1 MKRKEIIT
9 LTVLLGIFFAAM
21 SLVSVSAGEG
31 VGVEVDATVNPAII
45 EPGETTR
52 VGVTLTGSGTSEITF
67 PVDVV
72 LVTDCSGSMDRYG
85 TIIAGTYDVTLST
98 SYQKMG
104 EFSIAE
110 VADVEAMLQIPVDVY
125 YSKDRF
131 GAYLKNKDTGAT
143 SSVQSGYS
151 STRWYGVQPGMYEV
165 YAKRYDASGTAGRT
179 FAVELPP
186 VRMDSA
192 KDAAKNYVDLMKEND
207 NTALVKFHSNDWSY
221 SSYCRVVQGLTPDKN
236 AVKNKIDALSAD
248 GGTPLGEGLKIAIDH
263 LDDQGRSNAVKAIIL
278 LTDGW
283 WNMGCDPLD
292 QADRAAEKGYT
303 VYTIGWGGVNVTSLQ
318 LIAERTG
325 GRAYF
330 PATSN
335 DLVEI
340 YGELAEELS
349 NITAQNVRLT
359 MELTD
364 EVVYAANPSEEPD
377 WIAGNLLTWD
387 LGTIAVDQLE
397 SISFDVEPNAA
408 GTVQINTENSEV
420 TYDDAFGVPQVVPVP
435 QLSVKVIPPES
446 QPVAL
451 FTVSN
456 TTPMTNQSIVF
467 DASASYDPDGF
478 IEVYRWDFENDGV
491 VDIEGNVV
499 TITHSYTTN
508 GTKTAKLEVVDN
520 IGASDWVTKEI
531 TVTDGAGEA
540 ISGNVTWSGKHLFEG
555 LGNREVIG
563 NTVHIKATAY
573 EITNNGDEDVTV
585 TVELRV
591 DGIPLTS
598 TTATLGPYEQ
608 KPEVIVYGEWVP
620 MASGMHHISLHV
632 YDGEYWVPP
641 TNDPT
646 AGVKVF
652 IEKVI

>member
-1 MKRKEIIT
+1 
-9 LTVLLGIFFAAM
+9 
-21 SLVSVSAGEG
+21 
-31 VGVEVDATVNPAII
+31 
-45 EPGETTR
+45 
-52 VGVTLTGSGTSEITF
+52 
-67 PVDVV
+67 
-72 LVTDCSGSMDRYG
+72 
-85 TIIAGTYDVTLST
+85 
-98 SYQKMG
+98 
-104 EFSIAE
+104 
-110 VADVEAMLQIPVDVY
+110 
-125 YSKDRF
+125 
-131 GAYLKNKDTGAT
+131 
-143 SSVQSGYS
+143 
-151 STRWYGVQPGMYEV
+151 
-165 YAKRYDASGTAGRT
+165 
-179 FAVELPP
+179 
-186 VRMDSA
+186 
-192 KDAAKNYVDLMKEND
+192 
-207 NTALVKFHSNDWSY
+207 
-221 SSYCRVVQGLTPDKN
+221 VVQGLTPDKN

-292 QADRAAEKGYT
+292 QADRAAAKGYT

-318 LIAERTG
+318 LIAARTG

-397 SISFDVEPNAA
+397 SISFDVEPTAA

-456 TTPMTNQSIVF
+456 TTPVTNQSIVF

-573 EITNNGDEDVTV
+573 EITNNGDEPVTV

-598 TTATLGPYEQ
+598 TTATIGSGDKED
-608 KPEVIVYGEWVP
+608 VIVYGEWVP